1 MGILSGLH
9 NNGAKMVL
17 KINLEGI
24 SAVKMQLVAINKDC
38 VKSKKDNN
46 YNYYKDID
54 SEFVIWS
61 TQDFVFNERQIRLP
75 DELNIK
81 DLMVFT
87 HKFKHDMERYD
98 TLKKMYDT
106 LIDWSFQMDMFSTK
120 TKNNDIVVTGDYWF
134 VT

>member
-1 MGILSGLH
+1 MELMTNYYSSPKL
-9 NNGAKMVL
+9 VL
-17 KINLEGI
+17 KINLEGK
-24 SAVKMQLVAINKDC
+24 SAVKIQLVAVNKDFI
-38 VKSKKDNN
+38 KTDKTNN

-54 SEFVIWS
+54 KDFVIWS
-61 TQDFVFNERQIRLP
+61 TQDFIFNERQIRLP
-75 DELNIK
+75 SENHIK
-81 DLMVFT
+81 EEMVFT
-87 HKFKHDMERYD
+87 YNFKHDMERYD